1 MSQGTAGTED
11 VRSCIIKIDG
21 KTHVESTAGG
31 GDPTNFGIAAFLES
45 VQVDKRLDAPDM
57 FSIELDIKSDDKIQY
72 VDDLQEG
79 KSVEILLGPVG
90 KEKTVF
96 LGEIH
101 YIEPC
106 FRHEGASTVVVGG
119 YDHSHR
125 LTRGT
130 TSRTWGDGVN
140 AQDLVPT
147 AVRDVI
153 SKAGDVGGTRDGLS
167 ASTVDTPR
175 AQSAYIPQL
184 NVSDYHFMKWLG
196 QEADRSVEADTV
208 ADDTQIHFRPPNLT
222 KQAVK
227 TLVRDA
233 PRGEDECL
241 VREARFNLSTVR
253 QVARVEVRG
262 WDPKRKKAIVG
273 VATAPG
279 YVFDGKEGWKAAGL
293 GLYGS
298 ESAGKV
304 LTITDRPVDSKE
316 EADALAKAMFT
327 QLSMDFLTGE
337 IDFTGDPALTAGDIV
352 AVRGFGKRFDGKYLV
367 TACAHEMVP
376 KTIGYVTRL
385 KIARNAAGE

>member
-1 MSQGTAGTED
+1 MPQGTQDKE

-21 KTHVESTAGG
+21 QTHVESTSG
-31 GDPTNFGIAAFLES
+31 GDEPTNFGIAAFLES
-45 VQVDKRLDAPDM
+45 LLVDKRLDSPDM
-57 FSIELDIKSDDKIQY
+57 FTFELDLKSDEKIQY

-79 KSVEILLGPVG
+79 KSVEILLGQVG

-96 LGEIH
+96 KGEIH

-106 FRHEGASTVVVGG
+106 FRHDGSSTVLVGG

-130 TSRTWGDGVN
+130 ASRTWGDGVN

-153 SKAGDVGGTRDGLS
+153 SKAGAVGGTRDGLS

-175 AQSAYIPQL
+175 AQSAYLPQM
-184 NVSDYHFMKWLG
+184 NVSDYQFVKWLG
-196 QEADRSVEADTV
+196 QDADRSVESASPS
-208 ADDTQIHFRPPNLT
+208 DDTQLHFRPPDLS
-222 KQAVK
+222 KQSVK

-233 PRGEDECL
+233 PRGDDECL

-253 QVARVEVRG
+253 QVAQVVVRG

-273 VATAPG
+273 TANSAG
-279 YVFDGKEGWKAAGL
+279 YKFDGKEGWKATGK

-304 LTITDRPVDSKE
+304 LTIIDRPVDSAE
-316 EADALAKAMFT
+316 EADAIAKAVFT
-327 QLSMDFLTGE
+327 QLSMDYLTGE
-337 IDFTGDPALTAGDIV
+337 IDFTGDPTLNAGDIV

-367 TACAHEMVP
+367 TSCAHEMIP

-385 KIARNAAGE
+385 KVARNVAGE

>member
-1 MSQGTAGTED
+1 
-11 VRSCIIKIDG
+11 
-21 KTHVESTAGG
+21 
-31 GDPTNFGIAAFLES
+31 
-45 VQVDKRLDAPDM
+45 
-57 FSIELDIKSDDKIQY
+57 
-72 VDDLQEG
+72 
-79 KSVEILLGPVG
+79 VG

-96 LGEIH
+96 KGEIH

-106 FRHEGASTVVVGG
+106 FRYQGASTVVVGG

-140 AQDLVPT
+140 QQDLVPT

-153 SKAGDVGGTRDGLS
+153 DRAAEVGGTRDGLS
-167 ASTVDTPR
+167 ASTVDAPR
-175 AQSAYIPQL
+175 ARSAYIPQL

-196 QEADRSVEADTV
+196 QDVDRSVEADTV
-208 ADDTQIHFRPPNLT
+208 QDDTQIHFRPPDLSKT
-222 KQAVK
+222 PVK

-241 VREARFNLSTVR
+241 VKEARFNLSTVR

-262 WDPKRKKAIVG
+262 WDPKRKKSIVG
-273 VATAPG
+273 VATEATHN
-279 YVFDGKEGWKAAGL
+279 FEGKQGWKSTGK

-316 EADALAKAMFT
+316 EADAIAKAIFT
-327 QLSMDFLTGE
+327 QLSMDYLTGE
-337 IDFTGDPALTAGDIV
+337 IDFTGDPVVTAGDIV
-352 AVRGFGKRFDGKYLV
+352 AVRGFGKRFDGKYLITSCV
-367 TACAHEMVP
+367 HEMVP
-376 KTIGYVTRL
+376 KTVGYVTHV
-385 KIARNAAGE
+385 KIARNVSGE

>member
-1 MSQGTAGTED
+1 MPQETQD
-11 VRSCIIKIDG
+11 VQSCIIKIDG
-21 KTHVESTAGG
+21 KTQVESSSG
-31 GDPTNFGIAAFLES
+31 GDRPANLGLAAYLES
-45 VQVDKRLDAPDM
+45 AQVDKRLDAPDM
-57 FSIELDIKSDDKIQY
+57 FTFELDIRSDEKVQF

-96 LGEIH
+96 KGEIH
-101 YIEPC
+101 YIEPH
-106 FRHEGASTVVVGG
+106 FRFEGASTVLVGG

-130 TSRTWGDGVN
+130 TSRTWGDGIQQ
-140 AQDLVPT
+140 QDLVPT

-153 SKAGDVGGTRDGLS
+153 SKAAEVGGTRDGLS
-167 ASTVDTPR
+167 ASTVDAPR
-175 AQSAYIPQL
+175 ARSAYIPQF

-196 QEADRSVEADTV
+196 QDVDRAVEADTV
-208 ADDTQIHFRPPNLT
+208 SDDKQISFRPPDLSKT
-222 KQAVK
+222 AVK

-233 PRGEDECL
+233 PRGENECL
-241 VREARFNLSTVR
+241 VKDARFNLSTVR

-262 WDPKRKKAIVG
+262 WDPKQKKAIVG
-273 VATAPG
+273 VATAAA
-279 YVFDGKEGWKAAGL
+279 YNFDGKEGWKATGK
-293 GLYGS
+293 GLYGA

-316 EADALAKAMFT
+316 EADAIAKAVFT

-337 IDFTGDPALTAGDIV
+337 IDFVGDPAVTAGDIV

-367 TACAHEMVP
+367 NSCVHEMVP
-376 KTIGYVTRL
+376 KTVGYVTRV
-385 KIARNAAGE
+385 KIARNVAGQ